1 MNQFQCG
8 LAHPPRQQHGTHLN
22 TYLREK
28 SISERKKVYSRNGF
42 PRNVSQF
49 LKINI
54 SFVPPFYV
62 CFCWILSKHTAIIT
76 FRFLSIN
83 YVVSV
88 LTISFF
94 NSQKEMSVF

>member
-1 MNQFQCG
+1 MIQFQCG
-8 LAHPPRQQHGTHLN
+8 LAHPPRQLHGTHLN